1 MEDLNLKKLLLGT
14 SLLTGFAM
22 FGLATPAFAQSADE
36 ESIAVETVD
45 ADETEE
51 VRKRDEVVVTGSR
64 IKRDTFSSI
73 SPLQVI
79 DTDFAADQG
88 LFNPVEILQSSSAAG
103 GQQIDSTFQG
113 FVLDNGP
120 GSETIDLRGLG
131 ASRTLVMINGR
142 RMAPAGVEGAPSQP
156 SINLIPRT
164 LVDRYDLLTDGAS
177 SVYGSDAVAGVIN
190 IILKNDFDG
199 LEVEA
204 FADTPEQG
212 DGQDYTL
219 GATYGKTGDRGF
231 IGVGA
236 EYRFQEAWTTGDRD
250 FLRNCETYREI
261 TADGEIRTVN
271 ISAVGDAAAQGLTI
285 RTSECIPQRNTQRI
299 LLSGAG
305 NAGNFGSLYYNP
317 TYSGSNIPGY
327 NFLSMFGTYPDAD
340 GDGAV
345 DVISADF
352 SPNGQQADQRE
363 LVNEQEQI
371 SLMAVGEYTM
381 EGKMNF
387 TPYFEAMHVNIK
399 TDATG
404 GQGQLFPFVP
414 ASNPFNPC
422 NPAAAGGVDCGLA
435 YDAVLNDPDFAARFA
450 SVQGLTPAQF
460 RDLGIANIYSG
471 ATGALRVRPVI
482 GVLNDRN
489 NVKTDLD
496 QNRIVIGARGDLPQ
510 INFGSFNNWSF
521 DTSFTH
527 SNSSGQAQRSGI
539 REDRLNFGLGVDPN
553 TGADLSA
560 PCVAAPGS
568 TVAPEVANG
577 CVPLNLFAPS
587 LMGVAAG
594 GTFATQAETDYVFD
608 IRDFDTSYAQTIFEG
623 YMTGNIFSLPGGDV
637 SLGLGGQ
644 IRHDEIDSKPDDI
657 ARDGLFFGF
666 FNDAGAVGEKMTK
679 EVYGE
684 LFIPLGT
691 GKALLRQLDL
701 ELAGRLTDDEFYGT
715 NETFSIKAGYRP
727 VDSLLLRGTVGT
739 SFRAPTL
746 RENFFLG
753 QSGFQTLADPCA
765 VPSVALSG
773 ALGANTYNRADDPR
787 SDTLLANCVAQGVNP
802 ESFMAGTLGQSSVE
816 VTRGGSFDLEPENS
830 DSYTVG
836 FSFEQPFTDFVDL
849 ELGATYYDINIQN
862 TIIEPSTTFIIN
874 DCLVNN
880 PNLQSAFCSR
890 ITRDFADA
898 TTPGRLSDID
908 SGFIN
913 RSEETA
919 RGIDFS
925 LDIGKDDVSIFG
937 KNVDFGLSTRF
948 NRLLE
953 RKTVDV
959 VAGSPPDIEEFLG
972 DFGFSKWRGFVT
984 GTADVDKFRFAW
996 TTRFQSSVE
1005 ADFEDLDV
1013 QELTDFENGNV
1024 VTCGGPANND
1034 VLCRTVYQADD
1045 YFVHNAS
1052 VSYREDT
1059 WSVIVG
1065 VNNVFNT
1072 DPELVDPFEVFSV
1085 NNVPIG
1091 NGYDLNGREYFIRAT
1106 KAFR

>member
-1 MEDLNLKKLLLGT
+1 MEDLNFKKLLLGT
-14 SLLTGFAM
+14 SLLTGMAM
-22 FGLATPAFAQSADE
+22 FGAVTPAFAQTDTE
-36 ESIAVETVD
+36 TTAVETVE
-45 ADETEE
+45 ETVQEE
-51 VRKRDEVVVTGSR
+51 LKAKSDEVVVTGSR
-64 IKRDTFSSI
+64 IKRDTFNSI

-88 LFNPVEILQSSSAAG
+88 LFNPVEILQSSSTAS

-190 IILKNDFDG
+190 VILKNDFDG

-219 GATYGKTGDRGF
+219 GANYGITGDRGY
-231 IGVGA
+231 IGFGG

-250 FLRNCETYREI
+250 FLRNCETYREY
-261 TADGEIRTVN
+261 TENGEIRTVN

-285 RTSECIPQRNTQRI
+285 PTSECVPDRLTQRFI
-299 LLSGAG
+299 VSGG
-305 NAGNFGSLYYNP
+305 NPNGRRFGSIYYNP
-317 TYSGSNIPGY
+317 EYSSTNIPGY
-327 NFLSMFGTYPDAD
+327 NFLSLYGVYPDAD
-340 GDGAV
+340 GDGVV
-345 DVISADF
+345 DVISSDF
-352 SPNGQQADQRE
+352 SPNGQQADQRQ
-363 LVNEQEQI
+363 LVNEQEQF
-371 SLMAVGEYTM
+371 SLMATGEYTM
-381 EGKMNF
+381 EGSMNF

-414 ASNPFNPC
+414 ANNPFNPC
-422 NPAAAGGVDCGLA
+422 NPAAVGGVDCGLA
-435 YDAVLNDPDFAARFA
+435 YDAVLNDPAYIARFQA
-450 SVQGLTPAQF
+450 VQGVTPQQLPF
-460 RDLGIANIYSG
+460 LFSG
-471 ATGALRVRPVI
+471 PVGAVRVRPVI

-496 QNRIVIGARGDLPQ
+496 QNRIVLGARGDLPQ
-510 INFGSFNNWSF
+510 INFGTLSDWTF
-521 DTSFTH
+521 DASFTH
-527 SNSSGQAQRSGI
+527 SSSSGSAQRSGI
-539 REDRLNFGLGVDPN
+539 REDRLNFGLGIDPN
-553 TGADLSA
+553 TGADLA
-560 PCVAAPGS
+560 GPCMAAAGS
-568 TVAPEVANG
+568 PVDPSVANG

-608 IRDFDTSYAQTIFEG
+608 IRDFDTSYSQSIFEG
-623 YMTGNIFSLPGGDV
+623 YVTGNIASLPGGNV
-637 SLGLGGQ
+637 SLLLGGQ
-644 IRHDEIDSKPDDI
+644 IRHDELDSQPDDI

-666 FNDAGAVGEKMTK
+666 FNDAGAVGEKLTK
-679 EVYGE
+679 EAYGE
-684 LFIPLGT
+684 LVIPLGT
-691 GKALLRQLDL
+691 GKQFFRQFDV

-715 NETFSIKAGYRP
+715 NETYSIKAGYRP
-727 VDSLLLRGTVGT
+727 VDSLLLRGTLGT

-753 QSGFQTLADPCA
+753 QSGFSTLTDPCA
-765 VPSVALSG
+765 VPAAALSG
-773 ALGANTYNRADDPR
+773 QLGNNSYNRADDPR
-787 SDTLLANCVAQGVNP
+787 SDTTLANCLAQGVNP
-802 ESFMAGTLGQSSVE
+802 ETFLANQFQAYSVE
-816 VTRGGSFDLEPENS
+816 VSRGGSFDLAPETS

-836 FSFEQPFTDFVDL
+836 FSFDQPFTDFVDL
-849 ELGATYYDINIQN
+849 EFGATYYDIDISN
-862 TIIEPSTTFIIN
+862 TIIEPGGSFIIN

-890 ITRDFADA
+890 ITRDFNDPTNPGVIDQIDA
-898 TTPGRLSDID
+898 
-908 SGFIN
+908 GFIN
-913 RSEETA
+913 RNKETA
-919 RGIDFS
+919 RGIDLS
-925 LDIGKDDVSIFG
+925 ADLRKRDVAIFG
-937 KNVDFGLSTRF
+937 KNVDFAVSTRV

-953 RKTVDV
+953 RKTIDILD
-959 VAGSPPDIEEFLG
+959 GQTTPDIEEFKG
-972 DFGFSKWRGFVT
+972 EFGFAKWRGFIT
-984 GTADVDKFRFAW
+984 GTANVDKFRFAW
-996 TTRFQSSVE
+996 TTRFQSAVE

-1013 QELTDFENGNV
+1013 TEFTNFDDGNV

-1034 VLCRTVYQADD
+1034 VNCRTVYQADD

-1052 VSYREDT
+1052 LSYREDT

-1072 DPELVDPFEVFSV
+1072 DPALVDPFEVFSV